1 MRGKA
6 NLNFYTN
13 GSPFVLNSRTDDSG
27 KGGDSAVLFVYQQYR
42 PYFSTY
48 KMRIF
53 FLIHHLKNE
62 SLPVIIHKAQQ
73 VLCRYFL
80 ENLRL

>member
-1 MRGKA
+1 MRERA
-6 NLNFYTN
+6 NLIFYTN
-13 GSPFVLNSRTDDSG
+13 KSSFVLNTRIDDSG
-27 KGGDSAVLFVYQQYR
+27 KGGESAVVFVYQQYR

-53 FLIHHLKNE
+53 LLIHHLKNE

-73 VLCRYFL
+73 VLYRYFL
-80 ENLRL
+80 ENLRF